1 MVKIRLKRMG
11 CKGAPYYRVVVSDSR
26 RVPTGP
32 VAETLGHY
40 DPGIK
45 PPKILID
52 LERADELIRMGAV
65 ASTTV
70 RSLMQRARAASA

>member
-1 MVKIRLKRMG
+1 M
-11 CKGAPYYRVVVSDSR
+11 
-26 RVPTGP
+26 
-32 VAETLGHY
+32 
-40 DPGIK
+40 K